1 MSSRRKPTTDTDP
14 EAPHPH
20 HVPLGSQPQRLV
32 AEEGAGFLEAKPA
45 VAVAVVAGDAAMPV
59 AATAADGIGG
69 AGAG

>member
-20 HVPLGSQPQRLV
+20 HVPLGSQPHPLV
-32 AEEGAGFLEAKPA
+32 AEEDVGFLEAQTP

-59 AATAADGIGG
+59 ASTAADGIGI